1 MRGVNVTLYSI
12 ITLAAAAALV
22 AVSMAAASGGETA
35 GQKSADEEG
44 IKEIQA
50 RDARALI
57 EQRKNDG
64 LVILDVRTK
73 AEFQDGHI
81 NGSVNLDYK
90 DGAFKEKLSGL
101 DTSAT
106 YIVYCRSGR
115 RSSEAA
121 EIMQEMGFTDIYH
134 LEEGVLGWQKAGL
147 PVTR

>member
-1 MRGVNVTLYSI
+1 MTLYSI
-12 ITLAAAAALV
+12 ITLAAAALV

-35 GQKSADEEG
+35 GQESADEEG

-73 AEFQDGHI
+73 AEFDDGHI

-90 DGAFKEKLSGL
+90 DEAFKEKLSGL

-106 YIVYCRSGR
+106 YVVYCRSGR
-115 RSSEAA
+115 RSAEAA
-121 EIMQEMGFTDIYH
+121 GIMEEMGFTDIYH